1 MASDKTQIIKGM
13 RFLAAALPL
22 IFTAPGLYVYL
33 GVPTMEQGRYLWLG
47 ICLILMLAA
56 VFLGVMGLRAILRGF
71 FNDPS

>member
-1 MASDKTQIIKGM
+1 MPSDKKEIIRGM

-33 GVPTMEQGRYLWLG
+33 GVPTMEQGRYLWLA
-47 ICLILMLAA
+47 ICLVLMLGAI
-56 VFLGVMGLRAILRGF
+56 FLGVLGLRAILRGF